1 MSDSLILDWLRD
13 AVLILWADVRFK
25 FIVFHTLINVPLAV
39 LSALRAG
46 DFTFAKLGAFLTGKL
61 LPFSIVFAVST
72 AAGDGLGVP
81 ELSTTVW
88 ALLQGTLLANT
99 LETLAEFGIRLPD
112 LLTRAVSKPG
122 AVAPPVGDA

>member
-1 MSDSLILDWLRD
+1 MSDSLILEWLRGVV
-13 AVLILWADVRFK
+13 AVLWADYRFQ
-25 FIVFHTLINVPLAV
+25 FITFHTLINVPLAV
-39 LSALRAG
+39 LAALRAG
-46 DFTFAKLGAFLTGKL
+46 DFTFARLGAFLTGKL
-61 LPFSIVFAVST
+61 LPFSIVFGVSL
-72 AAGDGLGVP
+72 AAGDALGVP
-81 ELSTTVW
+81 GLSTAVW